1 MALTYEEIQKAV
13 REPKKRDLIRK
24 AIQHQNRIKFHV
36 QTTIT
41 PKVSQPLTDFLG
53 WVEKIIPHDK
63 FITFKSLFRYP
74 LKTNTI
80 TDTCFN
86 RLSRIFDG
94 RNPSFNYQFESN
106 EQRDD
111 WEYYR
116 QEVLKEPEVW
126 QTKGFDWF
134 MTEIN
139 SMLIVDLPAEQP
151 ATDKYPSPYFY
162 FLPIE
167 DVITYDWNP
176 ETGVIEWVIFK
187 QPNNV
192 ICVFDNEFRRLF
204 RLDKKN
210 DIVEIISETPHDIG
224 YCPARFFWNKPLNI
238 LEPDIKESP
247 LTKQLEALDWFQFFH
262 ISKKHLD
269 LFGAY
274 PIYSGYEQACDFSNA
289 ENGDKC
295 DGGFLKDKK
304 DNYVLDSAGLLAKCP
319 RCGNKRIAGAGTY
332 IEVPIPQVS
341 NIPGEDVPDLR
352 NPIQMLTVDVSS
364 LDYNVKEETRL
375 KNEIITAVV
384 GTDDDVVNDQ
394 AINELQV
401 DAIFESQTTILSRV
415 KKGFEAAQQWVDET
429 IARERYG
436 TTFLSARVN
445 YGTEF
450 YTISSDDLRK
460 RFKTAKDS
468 GASESELDA
477 MYYQIIET
485 QYRNNPTMLQRMII
499 LSDLEPYPYLSR
511 EEITN
516 PAYSNL
522 LNEDYL
528 RIKLNF
534 SNFIRRFEREN
545 INILEFGTWM
555 PYDQKIKFITAKLLD
570 YANENKSRG
579 TGEP

>member
-1 MALTYEEIQKAV
+1 M
-13 REPKKRDLIRK
+13 
-24 AIQHQNRIKFHV
+24 
-36 QTTIT
+36 
-41 PKVSQPLTDFLG
+41 

-63 FITFKSLFRYP
+63 FVIFKSLFRYP

-94 RNPSFNYQFESN
+94 RNPSFNYQFQTS

-139 SMLIVDLPAEQP
+139 SLLIVDLPTKQP
-151 ATDKYPSPYFY
+151 VGDKYPAPYFY

-167 DVITYDWNP
+167 NVITYEWNP

-187 QPNNV
+187 QPNNT
-192 ICVFDNEFRRLF
+192 IAVFDNEMRRIF
-204 RLDKKN
+204 KLDNKN
-210 DIVEIISETPHDIG
+210 DIVEVIAEVPHDIG
-224 YCPARFFWNKPLNI
+224 YCPARFFWNRPLNI
-238 LEPDIKESP
+238 QEPDIKESP

-274 PIYSGYEQACDFSNA
+274 PIYSGYEQDCDFSNG

-295 DGGFLKDKK
+295 DGGFLKDRENHYK
-304 DNYVLDSAGLLAKCP
+304 LDAAGLLAKCP
-319 RCGNKRIAGAGTY
+319 RCGDKRIAGAGTY

-341 NIPGEDVPDLR
+341 DIPGQDVPDLR

-364 LDYNVKEETRL
+364 LDYNVREETRL

-436 TTFLSARVN
+436 TMFLSARVN

-450 YTISSDDLRK
+450 YTLSADDLRK

-468 GASESELDA
+468 GATESELDA
-477 MYYQIIET
+477 IHYQLIET

-499 LSDLEPYPYLSR
+499 LKDLEPYPYLSR

-516 PAYSNL
+516 PLYRNL
-522 LNEDYL
+522 LNEEDL

-534 SNFIRRFEREN
+534 PNFVRRFEREN
-545 INILEFGTWM
+545 TNILEFGDWM
-555 PYDQKIKFITAKLLD
+555 TYEQKINFITAKLLD
-570 YANENKSRG
+570 YANENNSRG
-579 TGEP
+579 TGKP